1 MAAPKASHPPLAAG
15 AAGAEVPKAP
25 QPPLVA
31 AGAGA
36 GATSSRSNK
45 PPPTGAAAGD
55 AAGATAGATAGAD
68 ATDLPLPSPLVG
80 PSLVLSTYIFRSYLA
95 LMYFSTTGSAELV
108 GFAPGGRRA
117 SQYAFARS
125 LPIVSMSTTCFSFHV
140 SSVVDRTNDM
150 CTPRE
155 RWMPEQF
162 VQMKMPRLTDAQR
175 GWREGQSA
183 HSWFSGRFKH
193 ASRRLRSLLC
203 SRSDILR

>member
-1 MAAPKASHPPLAAG
+1 MG
-15 AAGAEVPKAP
+15 AAV
-25 QPPLVA
+25 
-31 AGAGA
+31 GA
-36 GATSSRSNK
+36 GATG
-45 PPPTGAAAGD
+45 P
-55 AAGATAGATAGAD
+55 
-68 ATDLPLPSPLVG
+68 PLPSPLIG
-80 PSLVLSTYIFRSYLA
+80 PSLELSAYILRSYLA

-108 GFAPGGRRA
+108 GFAPGGRLA

-140 SSVVDRTNDM
+140 SNVVERTNDM
-150 CTPRE
+150 CTPSE

-193 ASRRLRSLLC
+193 ASRRLRSFLC
-203 SRSDILR
+203 SSSDISRCEEPAQISSDPLVKYVPVPPPAARIDRSAIVLKRRLLSVLIFFLWVQNDGL

>member
-1 MAAPKASHPPLAAG
+1 M
-15 AAGAEVPKAP
+15 
-25 QPPLVA
+25 
-31 AGAGA
+31 GA
-36 GATSSRSNK
+36 GATG
-45 PPPTGAAAGD
+45 P
-55 AAGATAGATAGAD
+55 
-68 ATDLPLPSPLVG
+68 PLPSPLIG
-80 PSLVLSTYIFRSYLA
+80 PSLELSAYILRSYLA

-108 GFAPGGRRA
+108 GFAPGGRLA

-140 SSVVDRTNDM
+140 SNVVERTNDM
-150 CTPRE
+150 CTPSE

-193 ASRRLRSLLC
+193 ASRRLRSFLC
-203 SRSDILR
+203 SSSDISRCEEPAQISSDPLVKYVGFLLRLLESTDRRSSSSDVCCLF